1 MVKKWGWF
9 RISNCLPRALVSNK
23 SYLIIIKSLVF
34 MIVSLDSLGLSRLQ
48 INKIN
53 NFWKGYSDIT
63 YHTQRT

>member
-23 SYLIIIKSLVF
+23 SYLIIIIIIIIINSLVL

-48 INKIN
+48 IN
-53 NFWKGYSDIT
+53 
-63 YHTQRT
+63 

>member
-23 SYLIIIKSLVF
+23 SLIIINSLVF

-48 INKIN
+48 INKIY

>member
-23 SYLIIIKSLVF
+23 SLIIINSLVF

-53 NFWKGYSDIT
+53 NFWKGYSEIT